1 MLLNPPKLL
10 SVAFLGALFPLA
22 ATAECLP
29 TQDCKALGYTDA
41 ACPEQGVK
49 CPFGNEWFCV
59 GDKNTSSLD
68 CQIGWIYYTDNT
80 CSYDLV
86 SGKKPLGIVVYTYG
100 ASGGGQILAANK
112 TNKGIAW
119 STEQTNVPGLTTS
132 STAQHIMNDRES
144 CFNTKIITSYGDQ
157 SKYPAAW
164 AAKEYVPVN
173 APETKGKWCLPAA
186 GVLHSIA
193 NNLTAINSAIDK
205 IGGDPVGGSSLS
217 EENFWSSSGYPGSKY
232 SWAFLKASGYDATG
246 LGARDRAGKYY
257 SYVRPVLEY

>member
-1 MLLNPPKLL
+1 MNTTKLL
-10 SVAFLGALFPLA
+10 SAAFLGALFPLA
-22 ATAECLP
+22 VAAECLP

-59 GDKNTSSLD
+59 GDKNKSNLE

-80 CSYDLV
+80 CSNDV
-86 SGKKPLGIVVYTYG
+86 ISGKKPLGIVVYTYG
-100 ASGGGQILAANK
+100 AAGGGQIIAANK

-132 STAQHIMNDRES
+132 STAQHIINDRES
-144 CFNTKIITSYGDQ
+144 CLNTKIITSYGDQ

-164 AAKEYVPVN
+164 AAKEYAPGD

-193 NNLTAINSAIDK
+193 NNLTTINNAVNK
-205 IGGDPVGGSSLS
+205 IGGDAIGGDNLS
-217 EENFWSSSGYPGSKY
+217 QERFWSSTGHLSSRYG
-232 SWAFLKASGYDATG
+232 WAFIKPSGYDVTG
-246 LGARDRAGKYY
+246 LGGLDRSGTY
-257 SYVRPVLEY
+257 SAYVRPVFEY

>member
-1 MLLNPPKLL
+1 MT
-10 SVAFLGALFPLA
+10 LFP
-22 ATAECLP
+22 E
-29 TQDCKALGYTDA
+29 
-41 ACPEQGVK
+41 
-49 CPFGNEWFCV
+49 
-59 GDKNTSSLD
+59 
-68 CQIGWIYYTDNT
+68 
-80 CSYDLV
+80 
-86 SGKKPLGIVVYTYG
+86 KKPLGIVVYTYG